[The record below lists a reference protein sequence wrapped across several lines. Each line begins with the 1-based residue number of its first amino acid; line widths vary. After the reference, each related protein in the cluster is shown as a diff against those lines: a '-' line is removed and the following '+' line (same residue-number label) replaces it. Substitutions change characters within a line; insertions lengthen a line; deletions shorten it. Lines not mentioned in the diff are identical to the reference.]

1 VARAVVDTA
10 YGKVSGATVDG
21 VTAFLGVPFAST
33 GPGRRFRPAS
43 PPERWTGIRE
53 AQAPGPMAPQQ
64 RTDFSNVM
72 PDEFQ
77 ELGGLGFGVD
87 PPPQDEDCLGLSVWT
102 PGADAEPRPV
112 MVWMHGAPF
121 NSGSNSMG
129 EGASLAR
136 TGDVVVVMPNHRLGV
151 LGFLHLDS
159 VAPGAYPGSGNM
171 GMLDLVRSLEW
182 VRDNISNFGGDAGN
196 VTVFGCS
203 GGGMKTSTLLAM
215 PAARGLFH
223 KAIIESGPYVRAVP
237 AERATTY
244 ANRFLRALDL
254 EATAVDELERLPV
267 ERLVAAQEQVLKE
280 LQAEAIGFGDL
291 AAAGPEVFVRGVA
304 HGGPL
309 WDIGPTVDGAV
320 LTQQPWDPAAPPSA
334 AEVPLIIGLNRDE
347 GALWLMMYPNVN
359 DLSWDQ
365 LESMATALRGDRGQA
380 VIDLY
385 RRTGRGDPQDI
396 VDALISTDHMWMD
409 SVHIAERK
417 VAGGPAPVW
426 MYQFAYRSDAV
437 GGWLRARSWSR
448 GPLRV
453 QRRRAGQDHRHPP
466 RALPGG
472 RRHELSVAGVRP
484 PRRPE
489 PPRHPDVDALL
500 PPRPHHDGVRRA
512 VPRRRRPDR
521 VASGPRRSRHRV
533 RPPGLKRE
541 ATSREGLGA
550 ARRPS
555 APKDHVVELLPVHVH
570 RFVAGGPEE
579 IQLRIQGNDMAY
591 VVFPA
596 RLLLGG
602 AVGSLYGTLRIPVVL
617 YPLPGVVDRGVLG
630 GDRVVVEVPAAG
642 NQPFQDLP
650 EEPLLPVVG
659 QMVQAEG

>member
-365 LESMATALRGDRGQA
+365 LESMATALRAIGARPSSTCTVAPGA
-380 VIDLY
+380 ATP
-385 RRTGRGDPQDI
+385 RTS
-396 VDALISTDHMWMD
+396 STP
-409 SVHIAERK
+409 SSRPTIC
-417 VAGGPAPVW
+417 
-426 MYQFAYRSDAV
+426 
-437 GGWLRARSWSR
+437 GWTRCTSPSARS
-448 GPLRV
+448 P
-453 QRRRAGQDHRHPP
+453 
-466 RALPGG
+466 
-472 RRHELSVAGVRP
+472 
-484 PRRPE
+484 
-489 PPRHPDVDALL
+489 
-500 PPRPHHDGVRRA
+500 
-512 VPRRRRPDR
+512 
-521 VASGPRRSRHRV
+521 
-533 RPPGLKRE
+533 
-541 ATSREGLGA
+541 A
-550 ARRPS
+550 ARRRCGCTSSPTAATRWAAGCGPLMVSRSPSCSTTSSGSRPPAPAPS
-555 APKDHVVELLPVHVH
+555 ASRWPTP
-570 RFVAGGPEE
+570 
-579 IQLRIQGNDMAY
+579 
-591 VVFPA
+591 
-596 RLLLGG
+596 
-602 AVGSLYGTLRIPVVL
+602 
-617 YPLPGVVDRGVLG
+617 
-630 GDRVVVEVPAAG
+630 
-642 NQPFQDLP
+642 
-650 EEPLLPVVG
+650 
-659 QMVQAEG
+659 